1 MRFKNVYT
9 ETILASERVA
19 VLLLMVFVV
28 ALHFKFLVNAGGLW
42 RDETH
47 SFNLANMPALKDVFD
62 AQKIETHPVFM
73 SLALRLWILAG
84 FSTSDMKIRVFGLLV
99 GLAILGAL
107 WLNARLLGYKL
118 PTIGMLLL
126 GLSPVIIRYGDSI
139 RPYGLAMLFSL
150 LAFGLYWRV
159 TVKPSAKCVVPATLT
174 GVIMVQCLTQN
185 AFLLMAIGIGSMTVC
200 LRKRLWKRAI
210 FIAGMGL
217 TAAIS
222 LIPYLSVW
230 KQVKEVVLLNTIP
243 DGSAMN
249 AMVNAFGSPGIAM
262 SWVWIFLLV
271 ILIMIAKVDQGR
283 VQNKND
289 QSEMSTGD
297 LKLYAKTVLV
307 ISALGYTM
315 FLSILNFYSQPWHF
329 VTLIAVLAACLDAI
343 FGSWQRG
350 ALFRIV
356 LVIILVV
363 VFGGSVW
370 KQVQMRQTNLDMIA
384 NHLENH
390 VKKDDLI
397 LIYPF
402 WYGVTFQRYYD
413 GKSKWDSIPPL
424 EDHTLQ
430 RYDLVKKRMV
440 ETNPMASVLSKITE
454 TLDTGNKIFVVG
466 ALPRVSSGQKLPSVS
481 SAPHPVTGW
490 NCVTYIV
497 HWGRQVSLALEKKA
511 LERNFFV
518 PRTDRVINPYEN
530 VRVEIIQGLKE
541 DKKSVGKSARTVSE

>member
-1 MRFKNVYT
+1 MRFKNVRT
-9 ETILASERVA
+9 ETILAAERVA

-99 GLAILGAL
+99 GLAILGAF

-118 PTIGMLLL
+118 PTIGILLL

-159 TVKPSAKCVVPATLT
+159 TVMPSAKCVVPATLT

-222 LIPYLSVW
+222 LMPYLSVW
-230 KQVKEVVLLNTIP
+230 EQVKEVVLLNTIP

-262 SWVWIFLLV
+262 SWVWVFLLV

-297 LKLYAKTVLV
+297 LKLYAQTVF
-307 ISALGYTM
+307 IFSALGYTV
-315 FLSILNFYSQPWHF
+315 FLSILHFASQPWHF

-430 RYDLVKKRMV
+430 RYD
-440 ETNPMASVLSKITE
+440 
-454 TLDTGNKIFVVG
+454 
-466 ALPRVSSGQKLPSVS
+466 VSP
-481 SAPHPVTGW
+481 APHLVTGW

-497 HWGRQVSLALEKKA
+497 HWARQVSLALEEKA

>member
-1 MRFKNVYT
+1 MRFKNVRT
-9 ETILASERVA
+9 ETILAAERVA
-19 VLLLMVFVV
+19 VFLLMVFVV
-28 ALHFKFLVNAGGLW
+28 AVHFKFLVNAGGLW

-47 SFNLANMPALKDVFD
+47 SFNLANMPGLRDVFD

-84 FSTSDMKIRVFGLLV
+84 FGTSDMKIRVFGLLV

-159 TVKPSAKCVVPATLT
+159 TIKPSAKCVVPATLT

-200 LRKRLWKRAI
+200 LRKRLWKRAV
-210 FIAGMGL
+210 FIAGMGF

-222 LIPYLSVW
+222 LMPYLSIW
-230 KQVKEVVLLNTIP
+230 KQVKEVVFLNTIP
-243 DGSAMN
+243 DGNAIN
-249 AMVNAFGSPGIAM
+249 AMVNAFGSPDVAVG
-262 SWVWIFLLV
+262 WVWIFLLA
-271 ILIMIAKVDQGR
+271 ISIMIPKMDQSR
-283 VQNKND
+283 VQKKND
-289 QSEMSTGD
+289 QDGVSTGD
-297 LKLYAKTVLV
+297 LKLYAQTVF
-307 ISALGYTM
+307 IFSALGYTV
-315 FLSILNFYSQPWHF
+315 FLSILKFGSQPWHF

-343 FGSWQRG
+343 FGSWKRG

-356 LVIILVV
+356 LVLILVV
-363 VFGGSVW
+363 VLGKSVW
-370 KQVQMRQTNLDMIA
+370 QQIQMRQTNLDMIA

-413 GKSKWDSIPPL
+413 GESKWASIPPL
-424 EDHTLQ
+424 EDLTLH

-440 ETNPMASVLSKITE
+440 ETNPMASVLLKVTN
-454 TLDTGNKIFVVG
+454 TLEAGNKIFVVG
-466 ALPRVSSGQKLPSVS
+466 ALPRVSSGENLPSVLPP
-481 SAPHPVTGW
+481 PHPVTGW
-490 NCVTYIV
+490 LCGPYIV
-497 HWGRQVSLALEKKA
+497 YWGRQVSLALEEKA

-518 PRTDRVINPYEN
+518 LRTDRVTNPYEN
-530 VRVEIIQGLKE
+530 VRVEIIQGLKK
-541 DKKSVGKSARTVSE
+541 DKKSVGKSEGTGSE

>member
-1 MRFKNVYT
+1 MRFKDVRT
-9 ETILASERVA
+9 ETILVTERVA

-28 ALHFKFLVNAGGLW
+28 ALHFRFLVDAGGLW

-47 SFNLANMPALKDVFD
+47 SFNLANMPGLWDMFAAHRSD
-62 AQKIETHPVFM
+62 THPVFM

-84 FSTSDMKIRVFGLLV
+84 FGTSDMKIRLFGLLV
-99 GLAILGAL
+99 GLTILVVL
-107 WLNARLLGYKL
+107 WFNARLLGYKV

-126 GLSPVIIRYGDSI
+126 GLSPIIIRYGDSI
-139 RPYGLAMLFSL
+139 RPYGLAMLFSI

-185 AFLLMAIGIGSMTVC
+185 AILLMAIGIGSMTVC

-222 LIPYLSVW
+222 LMPYLSVW

-262 SWVWIFLLV
+262 GWVWIFLLA
-271 ILIMIAKVDQGR
+271 ISIMIPKMDQSRVQKNNDQGG
-283 VQNKND
+283 V
-289 QSEMSTGD
+289 STGD
-297 LKLYAKTVLV
+297 LKLYAQTVFV

-315 FLSILNFYSQPWHF
+315 FLSILKFYSQPWHF
-329 VTLIAVLAACLDAI
+329 VTLVAVLAASLDAI
-343 FGSWQRG
+343 FGSWKRG

-356 LVIILVV
+356 LILILVV
-363 VFGGSVW
+363 VFGKSVW
-370 KQVQMRQTNLDMIA
+370 QQVQIRQTNIDMIA
-384 NHLENH
+384 NHLEND
-390 VKKDDLI
+390 VKKGDLI
-397 LIYPF
+397 LINPF

-413 GKSKWDSIPPL
+413 GESEWTSIPPL
-424 EDHTLQ
+424 EDHRRQ
-430 RYDLVKKRMV
+430 RYDLLKKRMV

-454 TLDTGNKIFVVG
+454 TLDAGNKIFVVG
-466 ALPRVSSGQKLPSVS
+466 ELPQVSSGQKLPSVLP
-481 SAPHPVTGW
+481 APHPVTGW

-497 HWGRQVSLALEKKA
+497 HWGRQVSLALEEKA